1 MARTMTD
8 RYDNP
13 PGTRRRPRVMAVA
26 SRGGHWVQL
35 LRLRPALADCDV
47 TYVTTVRSYQA
58 GVGDASF
65 RVVTEA
71 TAATRFRLFVLAAQ
85 MIWLMISIR
94 PQVVISTGAAPGC
107 LAIRLGKLFGCR
119 TLWIDSIANANTL
132 SLSGKL
138 VRAHAD
144 VVLSQWE
151 HVAQSDRVQFYG
163 AVL

>member
-1 MARTMTD
+1 MTD
-8 RYDNP
+8 WTIEQP
-13 PGTRRRPRVMAVA
+13 AMPRRPRVMAVA

-35 LRLRPALADCDV
+35 LRLRPALAECEV
-47 TYVTTVRSYQA
+47 TFVTTVRSYQA

-71 TAATRFRLFVLAAQ
+71 TAATKFRLFVLAAQ
-85 MIWLMISIR
+85 LLWLMITIR

-107 LAIRLGKLFGCR
+107 LAVRLGKLFGCR
-119 TLWIDSIANANTL
+119 TLWIDSIANAQTL

-138 VRAHAD
+138 VREHAD

-151 HVAQSDRVQFYG
+151 HVAEVDDVQFFG

>member
-1 MARTMTD
+1 MMDHKRTEAKVSE
-8 RYDNP
+8 
-13 PGTRRRPRVMAVA
+13 RPRVMAIA

-35 LRLRPALADCDV
+35 LRLRPALSDCDV
-47 TYVTTVRSYQA
+47 TFVTTVRSYQA

-71 TAATRFRLFVLAAQ
+71 TAATKLRLLVLLTQ
-85 MIWLMISIR
+85 LLWLMITIR
-94 PQVVISTGAAPGC
+94 PQIVISTGAAPGC

-119 TLWIDSIANANTL
+119 TLWIDSIANAQTL

-138 VRAHAD
+138 VRGHAD

-151 HVAQSDRVQFYG
+151 HVAESDCVQFFG

>member
-1 MARTMTD
+1 MLVKVTD
-8 RYDNP
+8 RRDDDASISP
-13 PGTRRRPRVMAVA
+13 RPRVMAVA

-35 LRLRPALADCDV
+35 LRLRPAIADCDV
-47 TYVTTVRSYQA
+47 TYVTTVRSYRA
-58 GVGDASF
+58 AVGDADF

-71 TAATRFRLFVLAAQ
+71 TAATKFRLLILAIQ
-85 MIWLMISIR
+85 LLWLMLTIR

-119 TLWIDSIANANTL
+119 TLWIDSIANAQTL

-138 VRAHAD
+138 VRSHAD
-144 VVLSQWE
+144 IVLSQWE
-151 HVAQSDRVQFYG
+151 HVAQSDRVEFYG